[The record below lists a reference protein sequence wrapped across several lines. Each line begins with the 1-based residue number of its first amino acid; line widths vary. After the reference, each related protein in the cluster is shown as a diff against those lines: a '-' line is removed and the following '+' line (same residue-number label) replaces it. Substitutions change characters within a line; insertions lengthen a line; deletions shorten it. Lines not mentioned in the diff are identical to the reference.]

1 MTRQTAGSPVAASSS
16 GLRRVRGAFDAN
28 RPSQRLGWLMSS
40 ETQVNRPVEGFI
52 RHRADKVPNGLK
64 PMILVPPTRKHDH
77 LQKRANHEI

>member
-16 GLRRVRGAFDAN
+16 G
-28 RPSQRLGWLMSS
+28 SQRLGWLMSS

-52 RHRADKVPNGLK
+52 RHRADNVPNGLK